1 VTKPLQLGER
11 NRQDRELAAKL
22 ATAEQMRAMREE
34 ETRSH
39 VADAQRALS
48 GWRANR
54 ERLTR
59 YRAVLIPLAA
69 ERTRA
74 ATAAYRGNTAPLG
87 AVLDARVAEID
98 TRLGELRI
106 ERETAEL
113 WAALEYLIPAG
124 GQHEP
129 R

>member
-1 VTKPLQLGER
+1 
-11 NRQDRELAAKL
+11 
-22 ATAEQMRAMREE
+22 
-34 ETRSH
+34 
-39 VADAQRALS
+39 VADAQRALA

-59 YRAVLIPLAA
+59 YRDQLIPLAA

-87 AVLDARVAEID
+87 AVLDARIAEID
-98 TRLGELRI
+98 ARLGELQL

-124 GQHEP
+124 SEHEA